1 MITPEFKSN
10 LLERVDIVSLISAQV
25 ELKPRGSNYLGLCP
39 FHNEKTA
46 SFSVNSSRQFY
57 YCFGCGA
64 KGDAIQFLMDYFS
77 LSFIDALKELCQKTG
92 VHFPEEQSFINSTP
106 ESMRQHQVR
115 SDHIKLLLEAARFYR
130 SRLASDSDA
139 ISYLKKRGISGQV
152 AAKFHLGYAGNS
164 WNSLKEV
171 FNDYEDN
178 TDLFLVGL
186 IKKSE
191 SGNKVFDRF
200 RNRII
205 FPIFNKNGEVIAF
218 GGRTIVDDSNG
229 PKYLNSPETD
239 LFVKSKE
246 LYGFFDAQ
254 RFIAKSKFVIVVEG
268 YFDVIS
274 MHQAGFKNTVGT
286 LGTALSSSHFLQLE
300 RIGREIIFMFDGD
313 TAGRRAAWRA
323 AQIVLVNLSKQD
335 ILVSFIFLPQNK
347 DPDTFIREK
356 GNEALA
362 KLLKSGIPLSTMILE
377 TICSP
382 GRLSSVEGKSSAIA
396 KLKNLFKSMSEGIF
410 KRQLIQAAGQHLS
423 CSISEFGDA
432 GESPKKYLEK
442 ENHKEFPKTKYELVV
457 SPEMQM
463 LKVLVRDP
471 ENLKSVF
478 SEDREWFMKEYEVI
492 LTWIQENGVIGDNQS
507 GGDNLSNEFEQDH
520 GMSKD
525 MIQVVNKALKI
536 DPVLDNILKTEGTL
550 KKEFEFLFVT
560 LKIEY
565 LETKAKN
572 LSTNPEVQIQEI
584 HEIRQEILSLKNA
597 QVG

>member
-1 MITPEFKSN
+1 MLAYALFTMRRQRRSV
-10 LLERVDIVSLISAQV
+10 LTRRD
-25 ELKPRGSNYLGLCP
+25 
-39 FHNEKTA
+39 
-46 SFSVNSSRQFY
+46 SFTIALDAE
-57 YCFGCGA
+57 A

-77 LSFIDALKELCQKTG
+77 LSFVDALKELCQKAG
-92 VHFPEEQSFINSTP
+92 VHYPEEQSIRNSTP
-106 ESMRQHQVR
+106 ESKRQHQVR
-115 SDHIKLLLEAARFYR
+115 SDHKKLLLAAARFYR
-130 SRLASDSDA
+130 SRLALDSVA
-139 ISYLKKRGISGQV
+139 VSYLKKRGISGEV
-152 AAKFHLGYAGNS
+152 AAKFHIGYAGDS
-164 WNSLKEV
+164 WNNLKEV

-178 TDLFLVGL
+178 SDLFLVGL

-218 GGRTIVDDSNG
+218 GGRTIVDDNNA

-246 LYGFFDAQ
+246 LYGYFDAQ
-254 RFIAKSKFVIVVEG
+254 RFIAKSQFVIVVEG

-313 TAGRRAAWRA
+313 AAGKRAAWRA
-323 AQIVLVNLSKQD
+323 AQVVLANLNKQD

-362 KLLKSGIPLSTMILE
+362 NLLKSGIPLSTMILE
-377 TICSP
+377 TICSS

-396 KLKNLFKSMSEGIF
+396 ELKNLFKSMSGGIF
-410 KRQLIQAAGQHLS
+410 KRQLMQAAGQHLS
-423 CSISEFGDA
+423 CSISEFGDTS
-432 GESPKKYLEK
+432 ESPKKHLEK
-442 ENHKEFPKTKYELVV
+442 ENHKVFFKKKSELVA

-471 ENLKSVF
+471 ENLKSVL
-478 SEDREWFMKEYEVI
+478 SEDREWFMKEYAVI
-492 LTWIQENGVIGDNQS
+492 LTWIQENGFIGDNQS
-507 GGDNLSNEFEQDH
+507 GGDKSSNEFGQDH
-520 GMSKD
+520 RMSKD
-525 MIQVVNKALKI
+525 MIQVVKKALKI

-550 KKEFEFLFVT
+550 KKEFDFLFVT

-572 LSTNPEVQIQEI
+572 LTTNPEVQISDI
-584 HEIRQEILSLKNA
+584 HEIRREILSLKNA
-597 QVG
+597 QLK